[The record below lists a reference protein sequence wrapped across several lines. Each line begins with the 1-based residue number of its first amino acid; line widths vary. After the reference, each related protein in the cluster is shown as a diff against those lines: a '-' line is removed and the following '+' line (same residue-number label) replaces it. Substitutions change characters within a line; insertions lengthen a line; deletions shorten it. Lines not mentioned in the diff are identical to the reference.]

1 MPARDTTVSSS
12 PSSHRELKLTGDR
25 NADMK
30 EQFVWE
36 SYIGKVQQL
45 LLATQL
51 VRAILKIDD
60 VIIAGGG
67 GDEY

>member
-1 MPARDTTVSSS
+1 
-12 PSSHRELKLTGDR
+12 
-25 NADMK
+25 MK

-51 VRAILKIDD
+51 VRAILKIDA